1 MENQNY
7 DALETHFNSYDA
19 SKLRGLVGENSA
31 IGYAAYVLIG
41 WRLRKAQLCWI
52 LDVVTA

>member
-7 DALETHFNSYDA
+7 DALETHFNNSNA

-31 IGYAAYVLIG
+31 IGYAADVLDRIAPQKG
-41 WRLRKAQLCWI
+41 STM